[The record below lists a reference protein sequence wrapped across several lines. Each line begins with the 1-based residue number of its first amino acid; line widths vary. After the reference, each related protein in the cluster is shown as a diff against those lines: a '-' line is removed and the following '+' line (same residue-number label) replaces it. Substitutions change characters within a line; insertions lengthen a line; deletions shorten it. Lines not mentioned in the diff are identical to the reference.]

1 MPRELKF
8 RKNTGWVFQKSV
20 CVTPRKTE
28 ISEKFQDEFSRICQ
42 GLTGWPKMFENF
54 ENFQLPKKVF
64 KEISLSSAIL
74 VIVIADR
81 IISKLVVGHMTTCVR
96 IYDFEDGQRKMF
108 D

>member
-1 MPRELKF
+1 M
-8 RKNTGWVFQKSV
+8 TQK
-20 CVTPRKTE
+20 TKILE
-28 ISEKFQDEFSRICQ
+28 NFQDEFSRICQ
-42 GLTGWPKMFENF
+42 GLTGWQNIF

>member
-1 MPRELKF
+1 MNFPEIDPAYVPEIEISKKYWMSLLGIGLCDAQELSRVNKAAEKFLKF
-8 RKNTGWVFQKSV
+8 RK
-20 CVTPRKTE
+20 
-28 ISEKFQDEFSRICQ
+28 
-42 GLTGWPKMFENF
+42 
-54 ENFQLPKKVF
+54 LPITKKKIF
-64 KEISLSSAIL
+64 KKISLSSAIL